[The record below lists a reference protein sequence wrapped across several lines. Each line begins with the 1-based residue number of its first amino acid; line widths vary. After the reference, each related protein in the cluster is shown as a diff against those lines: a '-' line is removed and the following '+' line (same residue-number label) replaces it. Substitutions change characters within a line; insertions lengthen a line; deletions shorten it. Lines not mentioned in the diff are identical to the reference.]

1 MSNEGAEWVE
11 LAESKN
17 FTFQEFGNGIIVEFE
32 PDSLKVCASWLL
44 LPGENLWG
52 AGIRGFL
59 YILFMFYLFIGIAI
73 ISDIFMGAIE
83 VITSK
88 KKVITRFDPI
98 TNEANTKEVL
108 VWNETVAN
116 LSLMALGSSA
126 PEILLAFVEQLGLLA
141 SGVEIDINSEIGGLG
156 TFTII
161 GSAAFNLLVITG
173 ICIFS
178 PAKGEIKRIEQFGVF
193 CTTALWSVFAYVW
206 ILIVL
211 QYNSPNEVELWE
223 AVVTFLF
230 FPALILHAW
239 AQDNNWWCIGK
250 KAPFMVKLLTTQK
263 KKGQLP
269 MFHPDSNEHLNKN
282 HENHNDVE
290 KADDTPAAPVGASK
304 WAALRNAP
312 DAAEEPSGESAAK
325 PNPWVKLLD
334 KNSEVQGVEGDPSHQ
349 GPTTALA
356 RSRVTET
363 SALSRSRFRH
373 AVLSSMMG
381 TRRVTPKLITSASS
395 TKASKPPPKIATLV
409 EVLREARRKETEL
422 QRLSAIRGFFYFHQ
436 KMCNIMHDQK
446 ELVLDVTYQP
456 NPSFR
461 PKAEEKAEDKVKKEE
476 DALADSPEAEDIT
489 ALIQDG
495 TLSKDF
501 QCTYADS
508 NYIHFS
514 TRDGSAKKNLDYE
527 PVSGVLEFKEG
538 EIKKQIRIPIL
549 HHEVESRQEEFNVI
563 LENPSKET
571 DLGDPSICTVTILDM
586 SRRNKKWTRWS
597 AKKWFLARSQILA
610 RIPTYERFIDHGTIS
625 VDSTRYH
632 SDANPGEISIGVKR
646 SGGSDGAVA
655 ISYRTIDATAIGG
668 DSQNDGSDY
677 IKLQGTL
684 WFRHG
689 EAAKTID
696 LVINPNAHPLQDHS
710 TLIVALQRPLLGAT
724 LGEECAMV
732 ITICKT
738 EGCRESRDEA
748 LLAEIAGNYDDE
760 DKPLKEAYLEQFT
773 SALTMGGEVDEDG
786 EEEEPSIG
794 DLIMHFIAL
803 FWKVLFSI
811 VPPRFCGSGYP
822 AFVVS
827 LFFIGVLTAIV
838 EQIASLLGCVWGIK
852 QAVSG
857 ITLVALGTS
866 LPDTFASR
874 SAAIHDD
881 SADAAIGNVTGS
893 NSVNVFLGLGLPWLL
908 AVFWKKAD
916 QSGPFMVGTF
926 NLEFS
931 VILFVM
937 LALFALLTLIL
948 RRVILGGE
956 LGGSTVV
963 KFMTGSICLLLWSTY
978 IIVASLKAYGIIN
991 IG

>member
-356 RSRVTET
+356 RSR
-363 SALSRSRFRH
+363 FRH

-586 SRRNKKWTRWS
+586 SN
-597 AKKWFLARSQILA
+597 
-610 RIPTYERFIDHGTIS
+610 HGTIS

-696 LVINPNAHPLQDHS
+696 LVINPNAHDHS

>member
-17 FTFQEFGNGIIVEFE
+17 YTFQKFENGIIVEFE
-32 PDSLKVCASWLL
+32 SDSLKVCASWLL

-141 SGVEIDINSEIGGLG
+141 SGIDIDINSEVGGLG

-211 QYNSPNEVELWE
+211 QYNTPNEVEVWE

-290 KADDTPAAPVGASK
+290 KAEEPTAAPVGASK

-334 KNSEVQGVEGDPSHQ
+334 KNSEVQGAEGDPSHQ

-356 RSRVTET
+356 
-363 SALSRSRFRH
+363 RSRFRH

-461 PKAEEKAEDKVKKEE
+461 PKSEEKVEDKDKKEE

-489 ALIQDG
+489 ALIQ
-495 TLSKDF
+495 DF

-538 EIKKQIRIPIL
+538 ETKKQIRIPIL

-586 SRRNKKWTRWS
+586 SN
-597 AKKWFLARSQILA
+597 
-610 RIPTYERFIDHGTIS
+610 HGTIT

-668 DSQNDGSDY
+668 ESQNDGSDY
-677 IKLQGTL
+677 IKLEGTL

-696 LVINPNAHPLQDHS
+696 LVINPNAHDHS

-908 AVFWKKAD
+908 AVFWKKAEN
-916 QSGPFMVGTF
+916 SGPFMVGTF

-956 LGGSTVV
+956 LGGNTVV
-963 KFMTGSICLLLWSTY
+963 KFMTGSICLMLWSTY
-978 IIVASLKAYGIIN
+978 IVVASLKAYGFIN

>member
-356 RSRVTET
+356 RSR
-363 SALSRSRFRH
+363 FRH

-489 ALIQDG
+489 ALIQD
-495 TLSKDF
+495 F

-586 SRRNKKWTRWS
+586 SK
-597 AKKWFLARSQILA
+597 
-610 RIPTYERFIDHGTIS
+610 RFIDHGTIS

-696 LVINPNAHPLQDHS
+696 LVINPNAHDHS

>member
-1 MSNEGAEWVE
+1 MAGLGDEWIA
-11 LAESKN
+11 LAESRN
-17 FTFQEFGNGIIVEFE
+17 YTYEDFEHGIIVQYETDE
-32 PDSLKVCASWLL
+32 EKVCQSWIL

-52 AGIRGFL
+52 AGVRGFL
-59 YILFMFYLFIGIAI
+59 YIVFMFYLFIGIAI

-88 KKVITRFDPI
+88 KKVITRYDPI
-98 TNEANTKEVL
+98 TNEAITKEVL

-141 SGVEIDINSEIGGLG
+141 SGVEIDIDSELGGLG

-178 PAKGEIKRIEQFGVF
+178 PANGEIKKIEQFGVF

-211 QYNSPNEVELWE
+211 QYNTPNQVDFWE
-223 AVVTFLF
+223 AMVTFLF

-250 KAPFMVKLLTTQK
+250 KAPFMVKLLTAQK

-269 MFHPDSNEHLNKN
+269 MFHPESNEHLNKN

-290 KADDTPAAPVGASK
+290 KAEAAPAAPVSK

-312 DAAEEPSGESAAK
+312 DAAEEGSGESAAK

-334 KNSEVQGVEGDPSHQ
+334 KNSELQGEGDPSHQ

-356 RSRVTET
+356 
-363 SALSRSRFRH
+363 RSRFRH

-381 TRRVTPKLITSASS
+381 TRRVTPKLITSAS
-395 TKASKPPPKIATLV
+395 TTRAAKAPPKIATLV

-422 QRLSAIRGFFYFHQ
+422 QRLSAIRGFFYFKQ
-436 KMCNIMHDQK
+436 KMYNIMHDQR
-446 ELVLDVTYQP
+446 ELVIDVTYQP
-456 NPSFR
+456 NASYR
-461 PKAEEKAEDKVKKEE
+461 PKTEEKTSGDSDSDRLKAYLTSRPMPSDEKDKEE
-476 DALADSPEAEDIT
+476 NALAGSPEAEDIT
-489 ALIQDG
+489 ALIQ
-495 TLSKDF
+495 DF

-538 EIKKQIRIPIL
+538 ETTKQLRVPIL

-586 SRRNKKWTRWS
+586 SK
-597 AKKWFLARSQILA
+597 
-610 RIPTYERFIDHGTIS
+610 RFIDHGTIS

-655 ISYRTIDATAIGG
+655 ISYKTIDATAIGG
-668 DSQNDGSDY
+668 ESQNDGSDY
-677 IKLQGTL
+677 IKLEGTL
-684 WFRHG
+684 WFKHG
-689 EAAKTID
+689 ETTKTID
-696 LVINPNAHPLQDHS
+696 LVINPNAHSSQDHS

-748 LLAEIAGNYDDE
+748 LLAEIAGNYEDE

-786 EEEEPSIG
+786 EEEEPSVG
-794 DLIMHFIAL
+794 DLVMHFISL
-803 FWKVLFSI
+803 FWKVLFSL
-811 VPPRFCGSGYP
+811 VPPRFFGSGYP

-827 LFFIGVLTAIV
+827 LFFIGLLTAIV
-838 EQIASLLGCVWGIK
+838 EQVASLLGCVWGIK
-852 QAVSG
+852 QTVSG

-908 AVFWKKAD
+908 AVIWKKVD
-916 QSGPFMVGTF
+916 GSGEFKVATF

-931 VILFVM
+931 VVLFVM
-937 LALFALLTLIL
+937 VALFAILTLIL
-948 RRVILGGE
+948 RRVLVGGE
-956 LGGSTVV
+956 LGGGKVV
-963 KFMTGSICLLLWSTY
+963 KYSTGSICLMLWATY
-978 IIVASLKAYGIIN
+978 IVVASLKAYGIID
-991 IG
+991 IGGGSE

>member
-17 FTFQEFGNGIIVEFE
+17 YTFQKFENGIIVEFE
-32 PDSLKVCASWLL
+32 SDSLKVCASWLL

-141 SGVEIDINSEIGGLG
+141 SGIDIDINSEVGGLG

-211 QYNSPNEVELWE
+211 QYNSPNVVEVWE

-290 KADDTPAAPVGASK
+290 KAEETTAAPVGASK

-334 KNSEVQGVEGDPSHQ
+334 KNSEVQGAEGDPSHQ

-356 RSRVTET
+356 
-363 SALSRSRFRH
+363 RSRFRH

-461 PKAEEKAEDKVKKEE
+461 PKSEEKVEDKDKKEE

-489 ALIQDG
+489 ALIQ
-495 TLSKDF
+495 DF

-538 EIKKQIRIPIL
+538 ETKKQIRIPIL

-586 SRRNKKWTRWS
+586 SN
-597 AKKWFLARSQILA
+597 
-610 RIPTYERFIDHGTIS
+610 HGTIT

-668 DSQNDGSDY
+668 ESQNDGSDY
-677 IKLQGTL
+677 IKLEGTL

-696 LVINPNAHPLQDHS
+696 LVINPNAHDHS

-908 AVFWKKAD
+908 AVFWKKAEN
-916 QSGPFMVGTF
+916 SGPFMVGTF

-956 LGGSTVV
+956 LGGNTVV
-963 KFMTGSICLLLWSTY
+963 KFMTGSICLMLWSTY
-978 IIVASLKAYGIIN
+978 IVVASLKAYGFIN

>member
-1 MSNEGAEWVE
+1 MSNASEWIN
-11 LAESKN
+11 LANSQNYPYEH
-17 FTFQEFGNGIIVEFE
+17 FPDAGIIVQFE
-32 PDSLKVCASWLL
+32 SDDDKVCKSWIL

-52 AGIRGFL
+52 AGVRGFL
-59 YILFMFYLFIGIAI
+59 YIVFMFYLFIGIAI

-88 KKVITRFDPI
+88 KKIITRYDPI
-98 TNEANTKEVL
+98 TNEAITKEVL

-141 SGVEIDINSEIGGLG
+141 GGVEIDINSEMGGLG

-178 PAKGEIKRIEQFGVF
+178 PPNGETKRIEQFGVF

-211 QYNSPNEVELWE
+211 KYNTPNTVDFWE
-223 AVVTFLF
+223 ALVTFLF

-290 KADDTPAAPVGASK
+290 KAEEAPAAPVSK

-312 DAAEEPSGESAAK
+312 DAAEEGSGESAAK
-325 PNPWVKLLD
+325 PNPWVKLLN
-334 KNSEVQGVEGDPSHQ
+334 KNDEVAAAEAGDPSHQ

-381 TRRVTPKLITSASS
+381 TRRVTPKLITSAS
-395 TKASKPPPKIATLV
+395 TTRAAKAPPKIATLV

-436 KMCNIMHDQK
+436 KMYNIMHDQK
-446 ELVLDVTYQP
+446 ELVIDVTYQP
-456 NPSFR
+456 NASYR
-461 PKAEEKAEDKVKKEE
+461 PKTEEKTEDKEKE
-476 DALADSPEAEDIT
+476 DNALADSPEAEDIT
-489 ALIQDG
+489 ALIQ
-495 TLSKDF
+495 DF

-538 EIKKQIRIPIL
+538 ETSKQIRIPIL
-549 HHEVESRQEEFNVI
+549 HHDVETRQEEFNVI

-586 SRRNKKWTRWS
+586 SN
-597 AKKWFLARSQILA
+597 
-610 RIPTYERFIDHGTIS
+610 HGTIS

-632 SDANPGEISIGVKR
+632 SDANPGEISIGIKR

-655 ISYRTIDATAIGG
+655 ISYKTIDATAIGG
-668 DSQNDGSDY
+668 ESQNDGSDY
-677 IKLQGTL
+677 IKLEGTL

-689 EAAKTID
+689 EISKTID
-696 LVINPNAHPLQDHS
+696 LVINPNAHDHS
-710 TLIVALQRPLLGAT
+710 TLIVALQRPLLGAE

-786 EEEEPSIG
+786 EEEEPSVG
-794 DLIMHFIAL
+794 DLIMHFISL
-803 FWKVLFSI
+803 FWKVLFSL
-811 VPPRFCGSGYP
+811 VPPRFFGSGYP
-822 AFVVS
+822 AFLVS
-827 LFFIGVLTAIV
+827 LFFIGLLTAIV

-908 AVFWKKAD
+908 AVIWKWAEGGED
-916 QSGPFMVGTF
+916 FRVGTF

-931 VILFVM
+931 VVLFVM
-937 LALFALLTLIL
+937 VALFAILTLIL
-948 RRVILGGE
+948 RRVLVGGE
-956 LGGSTVV
+956 LGGNTVV
-963 KFMTGSICLLLWSTY
+963 KYLTGSICLMLWATY
-978 IIVASLKAYGIIN
+978 IVVASLKAYEIIK
-991 IG
+991 IGG

>member
-1 MSNEGAEWVE
+1 MSAIDEWVE
-11 LAESKN
+11 LASNRSYKWDAFE
-17 FTFQEFGNGIIVEFE
+17 EGIIVQFE
-32 PDSLKVCASWLL
+32 TDDDKICKSWLL

-52 AGIRGFL
+52 TGVRGFL
-59 YILFMFYLFIGIAI
+59 YIVFMFYLFIGIAI

-88 KKVITRFDPI
+88 KKVITRYDTI
-98 TNEANTKEVL
+98 TNEAITKEVL

-211 QYNSPNEVELWE
+211 EYNTPNQVDFWE
-223 AVVTFLF
+223 AMVTFLF

-290 KADDTPAAPVGASK
+290 KAEEAPAAPVSK
-304 WAALRNAP
+304 WAAFRNVP
-312 DAAEEPSGESAAK
+312 DEAEEASGEPAAAK

-334 KNSEVQGVEGDPSHQ
+334 KNSEQAAEGDPSHQ

-356 RSRVTET
+356 
-363 SALSRSRFRH
+363 RSRFRH

-381 TRRVTPKLITSASS
+381 TRRVTPKLITSAS
-395 TKASKPPPKIATLV
+395 TTRAAKAPPKIATLV

-422 QRLSAIRGFFYFHQ
+422 QRLSAIRGFFYFTQ
-436 KMCNIMHDQK
+436 KMYNIMHDQK
-446 ELVLDVTYQP
+446 ELVLNVTYQP
-456 NPSFR
+456 NASYR
-461 PKAEEKAEDKVKKEE
+461 PKAEEKIEDKANKE
-476 DALADSPEAEDIT
+476 DKALAESPEAEDIT
-489 ALIQDG
+489 ALIQ
-495 TLSKDF
+495 DF

-538 EIKKQIRIPIL
+538 ETSKQIRIPIL

-586 SRRNKKWTRWS
+586 SN
-597 AKKWFLARSQILA
+597 
-610 RIPTYERFIDHGTIS
+610 HGTIT

-668 DSQNDGSDY
+668 ESQNDGSDY
-677 IKLQGTL
+677 IKLEGTL

-696 LVINPNAHPLQDHS
+696 LVINPNAHDHS

-738 EGCRESRDEA
+738 EGCRDSRDEA

-760 DKPLKEAYLEQFT
+760 NKPLKEAYLEQFT
-773 SALTMGGEVDEDG
+773 SALTMGGEVDEEG
-786 EEEEPSIG
+786 EEEDPSIG
-794 DLIMHFIAL
+794 DLIMHFISL
-803 FWKVLFSI
+803 FWKVLFSL

-822 AFVVS
+822 AFLVS
-827 LFFIGVLTAIV
+827 LFFIGLLTAIV

-908 AVFWKKAD
+908 AVIWKRAEGGAPDD
-916 QSGPFMVGTF
+916 QIFKVATF

-937 LALFALLTLIL
+937 LAVFALLTLVL
-948 RRVILGGE
+948 RRVLVGGE
-956 LGGSTVV
+956 LGGNSVV
-963 KFMTGSICLLLWSTY
+963 KFLTGSICLMLWATY

-991 IG
+991 IGG

>member
-1 MSNEGAEWVE
+1 MANPKDWID
-11 LAESKN
+11 LANSQNYTYED
-17 FTFQEFGNGIIVEFE
+17 FENGIIVQFE
-32 PDSLKVCASWLL
+32 SDKDKVCESWIL

-52 AGIRGFL
+52 EGVRGFL

-88 KKVITRFDPI
+88 KKIITRYDPI
-98 TNEANTKEVL
+98 TNEAITKEVL

-141 SGVEIDINSEIGGLG
+141 GKVEIDINSEIGGLG

-178 PAKGEIKRIEQFGVF
+178 PPDGEIKRIEQFGVF

-211 QYNSPNEVELWE
+211 EYNTPNIVDFWE
-223 AVVTFLF
+223 ALVTFLF

-250 KAPFMVKLLTTQK
+250 KAPFMVKLLTQQK

-290 KADDTPAAPVGASK
+290 KAEEASKAPASK

-312 DAAEEPSGESAAK
+312 EDAEEPSGESAAK
-325 PNPWVKLLD
+325 PNPWVKLLN
-334 KNSEVQGVEGDPSHQ
+334 KNNEQEGIAAEGGDPSHQ

-356 RSRVTET
+356 RSRGNET

-381 TRRVTPKLITSASS
+381 TRRVTPKLITSAS
-395 TKASKPPPKIATLV
+395 TTRAVKPPPKIATLV

-436 KMCNIMHDQK
+436 KMYNIMHDQK
-446 ELVLDVTYQP
+446 ELVIDVTYQP
-456 NPSFR
+456 NSSYR
-461 PKAEEKAEDKVKKEE
+461 PRTKEEKEKSSGDKDSDRLKAYLTSKPIRSEEKAKEE
-476 DALADSPEAEDIT
+476 NALAGSPEAEDIT
-489 ALIQDG
+489 ALIQD
-495 TLSKDF
+495 F

-508 NYIHFS
+508 NYIHYS

-538 EIKKQIRIPIL
+538 ETTKQVRVPIL
-549 HHEVESRQEEFNVI
+549 HHDVEIRQEEFNVI

-586 SRRNKKWTRWS
+586 SN
-597 AKKWFLARSQILA
+597 
-610 RIPTYERFIDHGTIS
+610 HGTIS

-632 SDANPGEISIGVKR
+632 SDANPGEISIGIKR

-655 ISYRTIDATAIGG
+655 ISYRTIDATAVGG
-668 DSQNDGSDY
+668 ESQNDGSDY
-677 IKLQGTL
+677 IKMAGTL

-689 EAAKTID
+689 ETSKTID
-696 LVINPNAHPLQDHS
+696 LVINPNAHDHS

-794 DLIMHFIAL
+794 DLIMHFISL
-803 FWKVLFSI
+803 FWKVLFSL
-811 VPPRFCGSGYP
+811 VPPRFFGSGYP
-822 AFVVS
+822 AFLVS
-827 LFFIGVLTAIV
+827 LFFIGLLTAIV
-838 EQIASLLGCVWGIK
+838 EQVASLLGCVWGIK

-908 AVFWKKAD
+908 AVIWKWAD
-916 QSGPFMVGTF
+916 GGEEFKVGTF

-931 VILFVM
+931 VVLFVM
-937 LALFALLTLIL
+937 VALFAILTLIL
-948 RRVILGGE
+948 RRVLVGGE
-956 LGGSTVV
+956 LGGNAIV
-963 KFMTGSICLLLWSTY
+963 KYLTGSVCLCLWATY
-978 IIVASLKAYGIIN
+978 IVVASLKAYEIID
-991 IG
+991 IGGSKND

>member
-356 RSRVTET
+356 RSR
-363 SALSRSRFRH
+363 FRH

-489 ALIQDG
+489 ALIQD
-495 TLSKDF
+495 F

-586 SRRNKKWTRWS
+586 SN
-597 AKKWFLARSQILA
+597 
-610 RIPTYERFIDHGTIS
+610 HGTIS

-696 LVINPNAHPLQDHS
+696 LVINPNAHDHS

>member
-489 ALIQDG
+489 ALIQD
-495 TLSKDF
+495 F

-586 SRRNKKWTRWS
+586 SN
-597 AKKWFLARSQILA
+597 
-610 RIPTYERFIDHGTIS
+610 HGTIS

-696 LVINPNAHPLQDHS
+696 LVINPNAHDHS

>member
-1 MSNEGAEWVE
+1 MSKGEEWID
-11 LAESKN
+11 LAEKRN
-17 FTFQEFGNGIIVEFE
+17 YTYEDFAGGIIVQYESD
-32 PDSLKVCASWLL
+32 PTKVCESWLL

-52 AGIRGFL
+52 AGVRGLL

-88 KKVITRFDPI
+88 KKIITRYDPV
-98 TNEANTKEVL
+98 TNEAITKEVL

-126 PEILLAFVEQLGLLA
+126 PEILLAFVEQLGILA

-178 PAKGEIKRIEQFGVF
+178 PPTGEIKKIEQFGVF

-206 ILIVL
+206 ILVVL
-211 QYNSPNEVELWE
+211 KYNTPNVVDFWE
-223 AVVTFLF
+223 ALVTFLF

-239 AQDNNWWCIGK
+239 AQDSNWWCLGK
-250 KAPFMVKLLTTQK
+250 KAPFMVKLLTSQK
-263 KKGQLP
+263 KKGQMP
-269 MFHPDSNEHLNKN
+269 MFHPDSSENLNKN

-290 KADDTPAAPVGASK
+290 KGGASK
-304 WAALRNAP
+304 PPGSKWASLRNAP
-312 DAAEEPSGESAAK
+312 EEAEEGSGEAAAK
-325 PNPWVKLLD
+325 PNPWVKLLN
-334 KNSEVQGVEGDPSHQ
+334 KKEEGEISADAGDSHQ

-356 RSRVTET
+356 RSRVDDT
-363 SALSRSRFRH
+363 ALLNRSRFRH

-381 TRRVTPKLITSASS
+381 TRRVTPRLITSASS
-395 TKASKPPPKIATLV
+395 TRAMKPPPKIATLV

-422 QRLSAIRGFFYFHQ
+422 QRLRGIRGFFYFTQ
-436 KMCNIMHDQK
+436 KMHNIMHDSK
-446 ELVLDVTYQP
+446 EIVIDVTYQP
-456 NPSFR
+456 NPSYQ
-461 PKAEEKAEDKVKKEE
+461 PKKEEEKKESEEKAD
-476 DALADSPEAEDIT
+476 DALAGSPEAEDIT
-489 ALIQDG
+489 ALIQDESKG
-495 TLSKDF
+495 KDF
-501 QCTYADS
+501 NSTYAAA

-514 TRDGSAKKNLDYE
+514 TRDGSAKKNHDYE

-538 EIKKQIRIPIL
+538 ETKKQIRVPIL
-549 HHEVESRQEEFNVI
+549 KHDADVRQEEFNVI

-586 SRRNKKWTRWS
+586 QN
-597 AKKWFLARSQILA
+597 
-610 RIPTYERFIDHGTIS
+610 HGTIS
-625 VDSTRYH
+625 VAQTRYH
-632 SDANPGEISIGVKR
+632 SDYNPGEITIGIKR

-655 ISYRTIDATAIGG
+655 ISYRTIDATAVGG
-668 DSQNDGSDY
+668 ENQNDGSDY
-677 IKLQGTL
+677 IKMEGTL

-689 EAAKTID
+689 ETDKTID
-696 LVINPNAHPLQDHS
+696 LVINPAAHNHS

-794 DLIMHFIAL
+794 DLIMHFISL
-803 FWKVLFSI
+803 FWKVLFSL
-811 VPPRFCGSGYP
+811 VPPRFAGSGYP
-822 AFVVS
+822 AFIVS
-827 LFFIGVLTAIV
+827 LVFIGILTAVV
-838 EQIASLLGCVWGIK
+838 EQVASLLGCVWGIK
-852 QAVSG
+852 QSVSG

-908 AVFWKKAD
+908 AVIWKWAEGGEPYK
-916 QSGPFMVGTF
+916 VGTF
-926 NLEFS
+926 NLEFA
-931 VILFVM
+931 VVLFVM
-937 LALFALLTLIL
+937 VALFALLTLIL
-948 RRVILGGE
+948 RRVLVGGE
-956 LGGSTVV
+956 LGGNFFV
-963 KFMTGSICLLLWSTY
+963 KYTTGSVCLLLWTTY
-978 IIVASLKAYGIIN
+978 IVVASLKAYNLIS
-991 IG
+991 IGGDGN

>member
-356 RSRVTET
+356 RSR
-363 SALSRSRFRH
+363 FRH

-489 ALIQDG
+489 ALIQD
-495 TLSKDF
+495 F

-586 SRRNKKWTRWS
+586 SN
-597 AKKWFLARSQILA
+597 
-610 RIPTYERFIDHGTIS
+610 HGTIS